1 VMSLSER
8 EPGFA
13 SFLRDLIHPST
24 SSNSTFSIVEWLGLR
39 AIASAGLKLVLRA
52 QPNSCSIDS

>member
-52 QPNSCSIDS
+52 QPNS